1 MTLNQRISAFVQLG
15 ELFTAL
21 SVSSD
26 HRIDQPAHLT
36 AKLPELDAVIQ
47 REYTFNGWFT
57 ETNVRQALGALGSE
71 LNRENLEPWVGR
83 YQLPDRQ
90 DAQRRVGLILA
101 GNIPMVGFHDVLCTV
116 LSGHHALVKLS
127 RDDNRLL
134 PMFLGVLLET
144 HPELKEFISFTPG
157 QLPKPDALIAT
168 GSNNTARHFE
178 YYFKSVP
185 RIIRKNRT
193 SVAVLDGTESTEEL
207 EALGHDVFDYFGLG
221 CRNVTKVLLPTDF
234 DLDRLFGA
242 FFKFKEIGNHNK
254 YANNYDYH
262 KALWLLNRESLL
274 ENGFLIVKE
283 DPALV
288 SPVGSLFIERYSD
301 ASHPKNYIENHR
313 DEIQCVV
320 GHGFTPFGN
329 AQCPKLNDYADGVDT
344 LAFLSSLK

>member
-1 MTLNQRISAFVQLG
+1 MKLNQRISAFVQLG

-21 SVSSD
+21 ALPAD
-26 HRIDQPAHLT
+26 HRVAQPSRLT
-36 AKLPELDAVIQ
+36 AKLEELDAVIQ
-47 REYTFNGWFT
+47 REYAFNGWFT
-57 ETNVRQALGALGSE
+57 ETNVRQALGALGRE
-71 LNRENLEPWVGR
+71 LKRENLEQWIGH

-90 DAQRRVGLILA
+90 DAQRRVALVLA

-134 PMFLGVLLET
+134 PMFLGVILES
-144 HPELKEFISFTPG
+144 HPELKEFVSFTPG
-157 QLPKPDALIAT
+157 QINNPDALIAT

-178 YYFKSVP
+178 YYFKSIP

-193 SVAVLDGTESTEEL
+193 SVAVLDGTETTEEL

-262 KALWLLNRESLL
+262 KALWLLNRENLL

-288 SPVGSLFIERYSD
+288 SPVGSLFIERYD
-301 ASHPKNYIENHR
+301 DPDFPLKFTETHR

-320 GHGFTPFGN
+320 GHSFIPFGE
-329 AQCPKLNDYADGVDT
+329 AQHPKLSDFADGIDT
-344 LAFLSSLK
+344 LQFLLNLK